1 MAPLT
6 IQNVKFRIFKHK
18 TNAIKSSARNQISKK
33 YSLYYLSGNIIPRKF
48 YIRRNNN
55 KVDPIETGHI
65 VIAKMI

>member
-1 MAPLT
+1 MQSNLQLET
-6 IQNVKFRIFKHK
+6 K
-18 TNAIKSSARNQISKK
+18 ISKK

-65 VIAKMI
+65 VIAKII

>member
-18 TNAIKSSARNQISKK
+18 TNAIKSSAS
-33 YSLYYLSGNIIPRKF
+33 SLYYLSGNIIPRKF
-48 YIRRNNN
+48 YIRRTNN

-65 VIAKMI
+65 VIAKII